1 MIEKLKEWAG
11 QNKVVALALA
21 GLVALFVVKKMA
33 RRPRRR
39 RRARPARYVRG
50 VSRNGAGRKVASVKR
65 VYTKGGKAK
74 KPWQIKGSLAAKRH
88 MAKLRRMK

>member
-11 QNKVVALALA
+11 QNKAVAIALAAIA
-21 GLVALFVVKKMA
+21 GLFILKKMA
-33 RRPRRR
+33 KKPRRR
-39 RRARPARYVRG
+39 RRVRT
-50 VSRNGAGRKVASVKR
+50 VAASAYRRRRTAAPRKR

>member
-11 QNKVVALALA
+11 QNKAVALAIAAIA
-21 GLVALFVVKKMA
+21 GLFILKKMA
-33 RRPRRR
+33 KKPRRR
-39 RRARPARYVRG
+39 RRARPVRYVRG
-50 VSRNGAGRKVASVKR
+50 TSRNRVGRKVASVKR